1 MSVIL
6 KHLTLAC
13 ALAWGL
19 FISGVPAQTAKPAPQ
34 QPLPSTTKPL
44 DIQVK
49 AGNKTLI
56 DDQLAEDAA
65 TKAAIE
71 PYAAKVRELAQP
83 IGQLSEDMKK
93 FGVGGGTLGNLVTD
107 AMRRQAAVELGHPVI
122 LAVTNSSGLRKNEI
136 KAGPLSTMDIY
147 ELLPFENA
155 LVTLD
160 LTGEQLR
167 RFLDIVVARRD
178 AQAGARILYR
188 PDAAKKNIIVTVS
201 LENADKTGVEINPA
215 SIYTIVTIDYLVK
228 RGGSYALLQEGKN
241 LKPLKLTLRDTV
253 LAYIRGETAAGR
265 AISAARDGRFHY
277 DNSPGAPKVPDE
289 EP

>member
-1 MSVIL
+1 M
-6 KHLTLAC
+6 AC

-19 FISGVPAQTAKPAPQ
+19 SGSGVSAQTAKPAPQ
-34 QPLPSTTKPL
+34 QPPPATPTPAA
-44 DIQVK
+44 IQVK
-49 AGNKTLI
+49 AGNKILI

-107 AMRRQAAVELGHPVI
+107 AMRRQAALELKHPVI

-188 PDAAKKNIIVTVS
+188 PDAAKKNIIIAAN
-201 LENADKTGVEINPA
+201 LETAEKTGIEINPA

-241 LKPLKLTLRDTV
+241 LKPLKLTLRDAV

-277 DNSPGAPKVPDE
+277 DNSPGTPQVPDE